1 MADVSGVLAPPA
13 QDASLGERFRGGD
26 QTALREMYQQFSGPM
41 FATALALLGD
51 RELAADA
58 VQQAFV
64 QAWRA
69 ADRFDPDRELQP
81 WLYAITRRT
90 AVDVYR
96 RNRRTAGH
104 VSLDE
109 SWAVEAELATEGP
122 SMESTW
128 RLWQVR
134 TALGKLHPD
143 EREVLRLAYFEGST
157 QTEISDQLGLPLG
170 TVKSRTARAQRRLAA
185 LLGHLRD
192 AC

>member
-13 QDASLGERFRGGD
+13 LDASLGERFRAGD
-26 QTALREMYQQFSGPM
+26 EDALREMYQRYAGPM
-41 FATALALLGD
+41 FSTALALLGD

-96 RNRRTAGH
+96 RNRRTAGQ
-104 VSLDE
+104 VSLDD
-109 SWAVEAELATEGP
+109 SWAAENELAVDGP
-122 SMESTW
+122 SMEATW
-128 RLWQVR
+128 KSWQVR
-134 TALGKLHPD
+134 SALAKLHPD

-157 QTEISDQLGLPLG
+157 QTEISERLGLPLG
-170 TVKSRTARAQRRLAA
+170 TVKSRTARAQRRLAG

-192 AC
+192 

>member
-1 MADVSGVLAPPA
+1 MANVSGVLTAPAP
-13 QDASLGERFRGGD
+13 DASLGERFRTGD
-26 QTALREMYQQFSGPM
+26 WSALPEMYRQFSGPM
-41 FATALALLGD
+41 FSTALALLGD

-69 ADRFDPDRELQP
+69 AERFDPDRELQP

-96 RNRRTAGH
+96 RNRRTVGQ

-122 SMESTW
+122 SMEATW
-128 RLWQVR
+128 RVWQVR
-134 TALGKLHPD
+134 SALDRLHPD
-143 EREVLRLAYFEGST
+143 ERQVLRLAYFHGCT
-157 QTEISDQLGLPLG
+157 QTEISDLLRLPLG
-170 TVKSRTARAQRRLAA
+170 TVKSRTARAQRRLAD
-185 LLGHLRD
+185 LLAHLR
-192 AC
+192 